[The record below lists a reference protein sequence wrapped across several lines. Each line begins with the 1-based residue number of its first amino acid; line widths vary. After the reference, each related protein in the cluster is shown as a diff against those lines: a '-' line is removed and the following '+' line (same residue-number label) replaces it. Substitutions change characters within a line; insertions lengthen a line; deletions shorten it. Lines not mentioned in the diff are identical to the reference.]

1 MKIDQKSITDSGVF
15 AASALA
21 GGMAG
26 RVDILNDIRDKKQLY
41 NLYASQYS
49 QRKIRQAIN
58 NIIQH
63 YRPSHNNKNHRISNQ
78 EALTFIYLY
87 GLPKGYTL
95 HPHQAIT
102 LQELQSTQKFQTFI
116 NTQQLCEKTPSS
128 STKPLSP
135 NSTATTCATSPSPS
149 SGANTSTP
157 NTSSH
162 AKPST
167 KSSKQ

>member
-116 NTQQLCEKTPSS
+116 NTQQLCEKTP
-128 STKPLSP
+128 P
-135 NSTATTCATSPSPS
+135 
-149 SGANTSTP
+149 
-157 NTSSH
+157 
-162 AKPST
+162 
-167 KSSKQ
+167 